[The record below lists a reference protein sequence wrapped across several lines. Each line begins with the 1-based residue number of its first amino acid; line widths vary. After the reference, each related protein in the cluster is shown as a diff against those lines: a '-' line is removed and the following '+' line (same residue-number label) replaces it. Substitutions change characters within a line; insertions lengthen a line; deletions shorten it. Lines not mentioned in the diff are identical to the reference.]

1 MTIQNNNYMSHFT
14 VLVIGENPEKQ
25 LQPYH
30 EYECTGVEDEYVID
44 VDRTSEVDEWL
55 NEELFVGKKG
65 DDYDYEYNEEAAGE
79 SFSAFEKMSRSA
91 YFKLT
96 GSSEDNEVNDWFG
109 YKKQGVKWTQFTNPN
124 KKWDWYQLGGRW
136 AGFFKV
142 KNAEAMA
149 VVGDAAFMCE
159 PAREGYA
166 DQLLKKDIDFE
177 AMRNAAK
184 EKADKS
190 YTYAMEAF
198 RDTPVQMSWDV
209 IREANKDNINLAHGI
224 YWAQPRCATWQRKM
238 AEKHFPFGFHSS
250 PDDFLIS
257 KDEYLK
263 NATDGAI
270 STFAVVKDSQWYEKG
285 KMGWWAMV
293 SDEKGNWN
301 EEFAKLLDSVP
312 DDTLLS
318 VYDCHI

>member
-1 MTIQNNNYMSHFT
+1 MSHFT

-25 LQPYH
+25 LQPFH
-30 EYECTGVEDEYVID
+30 EYECTGIKDEYVID
-44 VDRTSEVDEWL
+44 VDRTPEVDEWL
-55 NEELFVGKKG
+55 NEELYVGKKDG
-65 DDYDYEYNEEAAGE
+65 EYDYEYSENEAKTNLIEYKKISRRE
-79 SFSAFEKMSRSA
+79 YFEI
-91 YFKLT
+91 T
-96 GSSEDNEVNDWFG
+96 GKNTLIETKEWFG
-109 YKKQGVKWTQFTNPN
+109 YKPQKEGEQLKWLQFTNPN

-177 AMRNAAK
+177 AMRNAVR
-184 EKADKS
+184 EKAEEK
-190 YTYAMEAF
+190 YNYAMAMF
-198 RDTPVQMSWDV
+198 GDQPQQISWDV
-209 IREANKDNINLAHGI
+209 ILEANGDNIDLARNK
-224 YWAQPRCATWQRKM
+224 YWAQTRCIIWQNKQR
-238 AEKHFPFGFHSS
+238 ERDFPFGFHSS

-257 KDEYLK
+257 KEEYLK
-263 NATDGAI
+263 KATDSAI
-270 STFAVVKDSQWYEKG
+270 STFAVIKDGLWYEKG
-285 KMGWWAMV
+285 KMGWWACV
-293 SDEKGNWN
+293 SDEKDNWN
-301 EEFAKLLDSVP
+301 EEFAKLLDNVP

>member
-1 MTIQNNNYMSHFT
+1 MSHFT
-14 VLVIGENPEKQ
+14 VLVIGDNPEKQ

-30 EYECTGVEDEYVID
+30 EYECTGIKDEYVIN
-44 VDRTSEVDEWL
+44 VDRTAEVNEWL
-55 NEELFVGKKG
+55 SEELFVGENSGKLN
-65 DDYDYEYNEEAAGE
+65 YEYSEERAKEVFSSCKKVTRREFFELAGKNE
-79 SFSAFEKMSRSA
+79 MI
-91 YFKLT
+91 
-96 GSSEDNEVNDWFG
+96 EVKDWFG
-109 YKKQGVKWTQFTNPN
+109 YRPRRNKDSVLQWLQFTNPN

-149 VVGDAAFMCE
+149 VVGNAAFMCE
-159 PAREGYA
+159 PAQEGYA

-184 EKADKS
+184 DKAEAN
-190 YTYAMEAF
+190 YNYAMAVF
-198 RDTPVQMSWDV
+198 GDTPVQISWDV
-209 IREANKDNINLAHGI
+209 MREANEDDIDQAREK
-224 YWAQPRCATWQRKM
+224 YWAQPRCAAWQRRRADKD
-238 AEKHFPFGFHSS
+238 FPFGFHSS
-250 PDDFLIS
+250 PDDFLVS

-263 NATDGAI
+263 KASDSAI

-285 KMGWWAMV
+285 KMGWWAIV

-301 EEFAKLLDSVP
+301 EEFAKLLDGVP